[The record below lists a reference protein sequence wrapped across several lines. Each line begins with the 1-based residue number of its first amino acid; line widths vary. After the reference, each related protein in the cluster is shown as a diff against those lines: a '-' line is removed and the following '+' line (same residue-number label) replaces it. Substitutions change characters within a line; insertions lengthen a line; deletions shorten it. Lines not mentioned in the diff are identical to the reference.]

1 MFYIAAKKL
10 FISQPALSNM
20 VRKAEKEMGAPIF
33 DRSTIPL
40 TVTKEGA
47 YYIRTVEK
55 ILFLERNLER
65 YFQDIAGLQGGTL
78 ALGGASYF
86 CSFVYPDL
94 IARFQTKYPQVTIDL
109 TEGNT
114 RELKA
119 GLENESLDLVLE
131 TAMEKDDTS
140 IKRYL
145 FRKEN
150 LILAVPESFPV
161 NRKLQPY
168 RLSRQEILSKSF
180 LKPEVEAVPLKEFKD
195 VPFITM
201 KPGNDMYKLTHRRR
215 HITPPLDRKCDLP
228 LRQRV
233 VQLIIDQPRV
243 LRTPLYNIRTHK
255 HRSNPV
261 GDDI

>member
-1 MFYIAAKKL
+1 MLNEMKYVYEVYKEKSFSKAAKKL

-119 GLENESLDLVLE
+119 GLENESLDLVLYG
-131 TAMEKDDTS
+131 S
-140 IKRYL
+140 
-145 FRKEN
+145 
-150 LILAVPESFPV
+150 
-161 NRKLQPY
+161 
-168 RLSRQEILSKSF
+168 
-180 LKPEVEAVPLKEFKD
+180 
-195 VPFITM
+195 
-201 KPGNDMYKLTHRRR
+201 
-215 HITPPLDRKCDLP
+215 
-228 LRQRV
+228 
-233 VQLIIDQPRV
+233 
-243 LRTPLYNIRTHK
+243 
-255 HRSNPV
+255 
-261 GDDI
+261 

>member
-1 MFYIAAKKL
+1 MLNEMKYVYEVYKEKSFSKAAKKL

-150 LILAVPESFPV
+150 LILAVPEVS
-161 NRKLQPY
+161 
-168 RLSRQEILSKSF
+168 
-180 LKPEVEAVPLKEFKD
+180 
-195 VPFITM
+195 
-201 KPGNDMYKLTHRRR
+201 G
-215 HITPPLDRKCDLP
+215 
-228 LRQRV
+228 
-233 VQLIIDQPRV
+233 
-243 LRTPLYNIRTHK
+243 
-255 HRSNPV
+255 
-261 GDDI
+261 

>member
-1 MFYIAAKKL
+1 
-10 FISQPALSNM
+10 M

-119 GLENESLDLVLE
+119 GLE
-131 TAMEKDDTS
+131 M
-140 IKRYL
+140 
-145 FRKEN
+145 
-150 LILAVPESFPV
+150 
-161 NRKLQPY
+161 
-168 RLSRQEILSKSF
+168 SRWIWCW
-180 LKPEVEAVPLKEFKD
+180 
-195 VPFITM
+195 
-201 KPGNDMYKLTHRRR
+201 RRR
-215 HITPPLDRKCDLP
+215 WR
-228 LRQRV
+228 
-233 VQLIIDQPRV
+233 
-243 LRTPLYNIRTHK
+243 RTIL
-255 HRSNPV
+255 RSNRYFIPE
-261 GDDI
+261 GKSDSGSSGKFSG

>member
-1 MFYIAAKKL
+1 M
-10 FISQPALSNM
+10 
-20 VRKAEKEMGAPIF
+20 
-33 DRSTIPL
+33 
-40 TVTKEGA
+40 
-47 YYIRTVEK
+47 
-55 ILFLERNLER
+55 
-65 YFQDIAGLQGGTL
+65 
-78 ALGGASYF
+78 
-86 CSFVYPDL
+86 YPDL

-201 KPGNDMYKLTHRRR
+201 KPGNDMYKRGAKICRNSGFTMKTVMMVDQVLTSLNIVSNGVGAMFVRSDIVQWRPEDPR
-215 HITPPLDRKCDLP
+215 LVYYKLDDPLSEREITFSVKRGRYVTAAMREFMRLAGIRSDDPDTDPVAG
-228 LRQRV
+228 RQ
-233 VQLIIDQPRV
+233 
-243 LRTPLYNIRTHK
+243 K
-255 HRSNPV
+255 E
-261 GDDI
+261 

>member
-1 MFYIAAKKL
+1 MKYVYGVYKEKSFSKAAKKL
-10 FISQPALSNM
+10 LSASQHSATWCGRQ
-20 VRKAEKEMGAPIF
+20 RKRWERRFLIA
-33 DRSTIPL
+33 STIPL

-180 LKPEVEAVPLKEFKD
+180 
-195 VPFITM
+195 
-201 KPGNDMYKLTHRRR
+201 
-215 HITPPLDRKCDLP
+215 
-228 LRQRV
+228 
-233 VQLIIDQPRV
+233 
-243 LRTPLYNIRTHK
+243 
-255 HRSNPV
+255 
-261 GDDI
+261 

>member
-1 MFYIAAKKL
+1 MLNEMKYVYEVYKEKSFSKAAKKL

-201 KPGNDMYKLTHRRR
+201 KPGNDMYKTRRENVPQR
-215 HITPPLDRKCDLP
+215 RFYDENCDDGGSGADFFKYRL
-228 LRQRV
+228 QRGWSDV
-233 VQLIIDQPRV
+233 CAF
-243 LRTPLYNIRTHK
+243 
-255 HRSNPV
+255 
-261 GDDI
+261 

>member
-1 MFYIAAKKL
+1 M
-10 FISQPALSNM
+10 
-20 VRKAEKEMGAPIF
+20 
-33 DRSTIPL
+33 
-40 TVTKEGA
+40 
-47 YYIRTVEK
+47 
-55 ILFLERNLER
+55 
-65 YFQDIAGLQGGTL
+65 
-78 ALGGASYF
+78 
-86 CSFVYPDL
+86 YPDL

-145 FRKEN
+145 FRKEH

-201 KPGNDMYKLTHRRR
+201 KPGNDMYKRGSENVPQQRFY
-215 HITPPLDRKCDLP
+215 DENCDDGGSGADFFKYRL
-228 LRQRV
+228 QWGWSDV
-233 VQLIIDQPRV
+233 CAF
-243 LRTPLYNIRTHK
+243 
-255 HRSNPV
+255 
-261 GDDI
+261 

>member
-1 MFYIAAKKL
+1 MKNIEKYQSLLASGEVDALLLTSEYNRLYAA
-10 FISQPALSNM
+10 QYG
-20 VRKAEKEMGAPIF
+20 VAEGVAV
-33 DRSTIPL
+33 
-40 TVTKEGA
+40 VTKEGA

-140 IKRYL
+140 IKRY
-145 FRKEN
+145 
-150 LILAVPESFPV
+150 
-161 NRKLQPY
+161 
-168 RLSRQEILSKSF
+168 
-180 LKPEVEAVPLKEFKD
+180 
-195 VPFITM
+195 
-201 KPGNDMYKLTHRRR
+201 
-215 HITPPLDRKCDLP
+215 
-228 LRQRV
+228 
-233 VQLIIDQPRV
+233 
-243 LRTPLYNIRTHK
+243 
-255 HRSNPV
+255 
-261 GDDI
+261 